1 MALDNFILKKGQV
14 VVTQDVS
21 SASGMNATSN
31 SITYGYVEKVSDLSD
46 MYAVGD
52 YIIFNAAD
60 SVNFTF
66 YETALSATILYCLT
80 TEDKLFL
87 IEPYIAP

>member
-1 MALDNFILKKGQV
+1 
-14 VVTQDVS
+14 
-21 SASGMNATSN
+21 
-31 SITYGYVEKVSDLSD
+31 